1 MKKKRILCEIDSFD
15 DEAYI
20 EPEDE
25 GELYDYV
32 MDEEKYITAR
42 VIEADPLKDRYI
54 AEVSVYKK
62 V

>member
-1 MKKKRILCEIDSFD
+1 
-15 DEAYI
+15 
-20 EPEDE
+20 
-25 GELYDYV
+25 